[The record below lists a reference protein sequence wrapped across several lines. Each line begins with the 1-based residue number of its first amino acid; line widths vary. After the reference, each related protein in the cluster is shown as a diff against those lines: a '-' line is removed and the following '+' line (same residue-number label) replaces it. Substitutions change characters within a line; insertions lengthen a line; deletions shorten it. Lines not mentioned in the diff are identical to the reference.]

1 MSTDLKKRRTCCNC
15 ILIQFWSLCELRVSA
30 EDENIKK
37 ECEVVANFCC
47 VLHKNAH
54 SYSKLSCLPDWSCLL
69 LLPETP
75 FASRITSLKDCILTL
90 TFFPL
95 YHLSCWP
102 VSIAVKNRP
111 TDTPVC
117 LPHTQHGALSKIR
130 IHGVYYRTEEGRE
143 NDGATR
149 EGIETDRGLMK
160 GGRDG
165 GNRRK
170 TGLPTKTGIK
180 SQFTEQWDIWRNLQG
195 NEIWHWEQRTC
206 WKPVLIPSKQP
217 FVICFIRV
225 PLWALQLV
233 KGQSMESFQGP
244 VSTQKREC

>member
-1 MSTDLKKRRTCCNC
+1 MTSWKSVVNVFIGEGSDYLCQVSRRGQIHEHRCQKEKNMLQLYFNTILVTLWAQGLGGRWKYKKRM
-15 ILIQFWSLCELRVSA
+15 WSSS
-30 EDENIKK
+30 K
-37 ECEVVANFCC
+37 FCC

-102 VSIAVKNRP
+102 VNIAVKNRP
-111 TDTPVC
+111 MDTHVC

-130 IHGVYYRTEEGRE
+130 LHGVYCRTEEGRE

-170 TGLPTKTGIK
+170 TGLPTKIGIK
-180 SQFTEQWDIWRNLQG
+180 SQFTEHWDIWRNLQG

-206 WKPVLIPSKQP
+206 WKTVLIPSK
-217 FVICFIRV
+217 
-225 PLWALQLV
+225 
-233 KGQSMESFQGP
+233 
-244 VSTQKREC
+244 